1 MRSTNCSSYCSI
13 GKRRQGHRTG
23 CPASLST
30 LIVIETWFADLWL
43 NEVETQ
49 TYERSQQTMSEEV
62 VQLNEAVFESKLKQ
76 LARGSVEETLNE
88 LLEATHT
95 DCRVCA

>member
-1 MRSTNCSSYCSI
+1 
-13 GKRRQGHRTG
+13 
-23 CPASLST
+23 
-30 LIVIETWFADLWL
+30 
-43 NEVETQ
+43 
-49 TYERSQQTMSEEV
+49 MSEEV

-88 LLEATHT
+88 LLEDTHT